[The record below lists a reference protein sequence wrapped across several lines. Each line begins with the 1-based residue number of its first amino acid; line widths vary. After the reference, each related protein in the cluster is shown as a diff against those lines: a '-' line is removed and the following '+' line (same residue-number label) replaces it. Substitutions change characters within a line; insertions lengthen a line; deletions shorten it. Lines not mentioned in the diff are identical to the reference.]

1 MELLLRVCGPAAVV
15 VLRHCPTTTKLK
27 IAAAKVHASSKSLT
41 RTGSISR
48 PPPTLTREDRLPE
61 RKALAQAVG
70 LAQLQ
75 LQRDWMNARSS
86 LLALDAVETGL
97 LEGPQAGMDKVGW
110 DRDGRVCQLHTC
122 RDKQSVA

>member
-1 MELLLRVCGPAAVV
+1 M
-15 VLRHCPTTTKLK
+15 VLRHCPTTRKLE
-27 IAAAKVHASSKSLT
+27 IAVAKVPASSKSL
-41 RTGSISR
+41 TGSISR